1 MHPRLL
7 TTLVLLDPVI
17 QSQSVVGPP
26 SEPSI
31 ARTSTFRRDLWPSR
45 AAAAVS
51 FAKSP
56 FYQKWD
62 KRVFDRWIQYGLR
75 DLPTAVYPELP
86 SPAPAGK
93 QDETHTPVTLT
104 TTKHQEVWTFLRP
117 NYKGQDEQGKMVH
130 NRKTHADASY
140 EGTYPFYRPEVIS
153 TLHKLPFVR
162 PSVLYV
168 LGETSNMS
176 LPELRIQK
184 VQNTGIGVGGSG
196 GAREGRVKEVML
208 KGVGHLVPMEAADE
222 SAEVAAEWVGREM
235 ERWRGEER
243 EWRESRRGRGRGRG
257 RRGDVVV
264 DDEWVRRIGGPFER
278 TKGKL

>member
-7 TTLVLLDPVI
+7 TTLILLDPVI

-235 ERWRGEER
+235 ERWREEER
-243 EWRESRRGRGRGRG
+243 EWRESRRGRG